1 MSIAAINNKYIP
13 MQKSANAKLHI
24 KNFVTV
30 ILNLDDIRTTMT
42 DKLPRTAKTT
52 TIHTQIRSMT
62 FPITSSQ
69 GLNSSG
75 SGEQTTSNVT
85 LVNSPQIN

>member
-1 MSIAAINNKYIP
+1 

-30 ILNLDDIRTTMT
+30 ILNLDDMRTTMT
-42 DKLPRTAKTT
+42 DKLPTTANTT
-52 TIHTQIRSMT
+52 TIHTQTRRMT
-62 FPITSSQ
+62 FPITSSH

-75 SGEQTTSNVT
+75 SGEQITLMVT
-85 LVNSPQIN
+85 WVNSPHMNLI